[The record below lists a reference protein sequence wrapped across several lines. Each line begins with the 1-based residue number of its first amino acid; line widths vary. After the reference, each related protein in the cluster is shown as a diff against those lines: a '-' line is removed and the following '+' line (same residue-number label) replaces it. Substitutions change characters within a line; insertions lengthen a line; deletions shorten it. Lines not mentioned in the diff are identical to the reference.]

1 MALLRIRK
9 YPEDILRRQAL
20 PVENVRDAELQRLID
35 DMIETMHDAPG
46 IGLAAPQVG
55 VSRRICVIDVS
66 GSEQP
71 ESAGPVHVLI
81 NPEILDA
88 SEQIVA
94 EEGCLSIPGY
104 HCDVKRYG
112 RVIARYTDRDGN
124 HQEIVATDLLCRAI
138 QHELDHLNGVL
149 FVDRIGSFRKELFKR
164 RYKKSLSQAEA

>member
-9 YPEDILRRQAL
+9 YPEDILRRPAL
-20 PVENVRDAELQRLID
+20 SVEDARDAELQRLID

-46 IGLAAPQVG
+46 VGLAAPQVG
-55 VSRRICVIDVS
+55 VSLRLCVIDVS
-66 GSEQP
+66 GSENP
-71 ESAGPVHVLI
+71 GPVHVLI
-81 NPEILDA
+81 NPEIIEA

-112 RVIARYTDRDGN
+112 RVIAGYTDRDGN
-124 HQEIVATDLLCRAI
+124 HREIVATDLLCRAI

-149 FVDRIGSFRKELFKR
+149 FVDRIGAFRKELFRR
-164 RYKKSLSQAEA
+164 RYKKSLSRAEA